1 MRSLLAFRAVYLIC
15 AAFFLVVFETV
26 NGEESME
33 VPFGLGG
40 EHLNSSNRPRTR
52 IVSTKYGDLRGFIAT
67 LPNRALQTV
76 DVFLG
81 VPYASPPISALRFMP
96 PVTPAHWKGIRS
108 ADRFSPV
115 CPQMPPDIKNE
126 TEALKIM
133 PPGRVEYLKKLL
145 PYLQNQ
151 SEDCLYLNIYAPSK
165 SKLFYSISCICIS
178 MLFYISVFVQ
188 LIELL
193 YC

>member
-1 MRSLLAFRAVYLIC
+1 MKALAVLRIFRVMYLIS
-15 AAFFLVVFETV
+15 AAILPVVYELVK
-26 NGEESME
+26 GEPTME
-33 VPFGLGG
+33 VPLGLGG
-40 EHLNSSNRPRTR
+40 EHLNSLNKPRTR

-67 LPNRALQTV
+67 LPNRILPTV

-96 PVTPAHWKGIRS
+96 PVTPAHWKGLRL

-115 CPQMPPDIKNE
+115 CPQRPPDIKNE
-126 TEALKIM
+126 TEALKRM

-151 SEDCLYLNIYAPSK
+151 SEDCLYLNIYAPSRSKFFFFQFKKYYVYTYIYLK
-165 SKLFYSISCICIS
+165 S
-178 MLFYISVFVQ
+178 
-188 LIELL
+188 
-193 YC
+193 